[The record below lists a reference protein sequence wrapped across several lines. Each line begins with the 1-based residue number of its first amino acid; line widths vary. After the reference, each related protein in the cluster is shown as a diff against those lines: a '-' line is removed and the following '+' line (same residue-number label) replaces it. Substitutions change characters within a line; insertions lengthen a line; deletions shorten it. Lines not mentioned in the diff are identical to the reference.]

1 MSDGRRAAQ
10 VKVDVQEREEVTTP
24 TGTFKTIR
32 YEANLLNGVVYPRK
46 GRVFVWVSD
55 DTKRIPVQ
63 IRLRMAFPI
72 GTVTLQLEKAEP
84 K

>member
-1 MSDGRRAAQ
+1 
-10 VKVDVQEREEVTTP
+10 
-24 TGTFKTIR
+24 
-32 YEANLLNGVVYPRK
+32 VVYPRK
-46 GRVFVWVSD
+46 GRVFVWLSD

-63 IRLRMAFPI
+63 IRLRMAFPV